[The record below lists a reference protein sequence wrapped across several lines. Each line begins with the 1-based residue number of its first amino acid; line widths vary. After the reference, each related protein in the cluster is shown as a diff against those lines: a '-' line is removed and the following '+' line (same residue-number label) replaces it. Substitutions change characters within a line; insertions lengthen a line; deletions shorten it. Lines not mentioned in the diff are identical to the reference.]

1 MKMGMSRITRM
12 LSFALCIAL
21 KSGME
26 CVEVYDWKRDWG
38 KGIAP
43 REVVTLDTGTMT
55 LLHSATTLTTD
66 SLSPAVSFFD
76 YSNESQQGIF
86 AIRPLLS
93 DGTSAC
99 FIVRSDQ
106 GRNWQ
111 DVQRDLRSRQGS
123 ILPRARARNYAIVG
137 GPLNEHYLSNQAR
150 LTDFCDVASDHMFLL
165 QEYDADDMRNVCV
178 QGLFEE
184 MRIYVPEELVSK
196 VFGNIIILCMFKF
209 IYFVVFI
216 YNSLMS
222 VGNTSNC
229 LFISYLSFLLQM
241 KECEMRKK
249 ISRLYNDVIISVTT
263 QIKILYHGCAFLL
276 A

>member
-1 MKMGMSRITRM
+1 MNELASNTAFG
-12 LSFALCIAL
+12 SF
-21 KSGME
+21 S
-26 CVEVYDWKRDWG
+26 
-38 KGIAP
+38 
-43 REVVTLDTGTMT
+43 
-55 LLHSATTLTTD
+55 
-66 SLSPAVSFFD
+66 
-76 YSNESQQGIF
+76 
-86 AIRPLLS
+86 
-93 DGTSAC
+93 
-99 FIVRSDQ
+99 
-106 GRNWQ
+106 
-111 DVQRDLRSRQGS
+111 
-123 ILPRARARNYAIVG
+123 
-137 GPLNEHYLSNQAR
+137 
-150 LTDFCDVASDHMFLL
+150 
-165 QEYDADDMRNVCV
+165 DDMRNVCV

-276 A
+276 AWIRLFVIVLLRFHHRFERDCEFVFRYRFSLFCYMLVRHCVKKVLYLIFACLSCYCSRCVYHSSI